1 MLQFLSPI
9 FLAISVAGAS
19 LPIIIHLLNRRQTH
33 RFIFGTIRFIQKSIY
48 SNEKRHRLKELL
60 LLLLRALILC
70 CLGVAFARPFWSYH
84 QALETV
90 DRQRNVVVVLDCSY
104 SMGVSVNGS
113 NTFMMT
119 KRLVSEALDQL
130 TTQDKSALVHV
141 SNYAKLD
148 KFLDENHQLTQAAVD
163 SAQLTHRGTN
173 LLSGLQMAS
182 ELLQK
187 AVKGQN
193 EIWLASDLQKVG
205 WSQLL
210 ATIGKSD
217 QLSSGRESINI
228 PSIRLLTVPNQP
240 APPNLAVT
248 GLVVPQTIGST
259 KATILARIRNFGQVK
274 QQTTVSLFFDEKQT
288 QSKQITVEPQQIMDI
303 KFQIEASADL
313 DQSALTTTALRTAQH
328 KGFVEITDQSVQIDN
343 RRYFSTQHIRQ
354 IRLHLIHQV
363 YPRLF
368 PRKLVLDSDQKR
380 GSGEANETFY
390 LQKALQAG
398 QQILPVNWTASTQLP
413 NSQSL
418 ETAYDLMIVHGTSLI
433 SVDLAKLLT
442 FVQQGGGLLIAGSDT
457 DASDK
462 FPADSDRGASL
473 LTALYPCQFYPR
485 ANPRLARSGVMSASR
500 SIDASA
506 GTENSGSD
514 QRPASSSQPKVGV
527 VGEMILT
534 QIDFN
539 HPLFRSFQQQYQG
552 DFSQIQFDWVA
563 PCLPDAEAEVVASF
577 EDGTPLLIEK
587 SVGRGRV
594 IFLNA
599 RLDRQGTD
607 FPIFP
612 IYLPFLHSVIRYL
625 ALYPTDQSNA
635 YAVGDVVDLTPIF
648 PKGATTT
655 VNRTIAVFDP
665 SGKEHRIRTQL
676 MGEPIHFSGTEL
688 PGIYQI
694 YRSPLG
700 DLGKPDQ
707 PMTQTSRYQHWAI
720 NLDTIE
726 SDLESYD
733 SDEVMSLIN
742 ASVEREENKAN
753 PQMLSGPKAPSTM
766 HKKAGGQT
774 MAAESAPQDSL
785 SRRQAEV
792 ERQQQIWWFIVLG
805 VLLLSVAEMWLA
817 NRY

>member
-1 MLQFLSPI
+1 
-9 FLAISVAGAS
+9 
-19 LPIIIHLLNRRQTH
+19 
-33 RFIFGTIRFIQKSIY
+33 
-48 SNEKRHRLKELL
+48 
-60 LLLLRALILC
+60 
-70 CLGVAFARPFWSYH
+70 
-84 QALETV
+84 
-90 DRQRNVVVVLDCSY
+90 
-104 SMGVSVNGS
+104 
-113 NTFMMT
+113 
-119 KRLVSEALDQL
+119 
-130 TTQDKSALVHV
+130 
-141 SNYAKLD
+141 
-148 KFLDENHQLTQAAVD
+148 
-163 SAQLTHRGTN
+163 
-173 LLSGLQMAS
+173 
-182 ELLQK
+182 
-187 AVKGQN
+187 
-193 EIWLASDLQKVG
+193 
-205 WSQLL
+205 
-210 ATIGKSD
+210 
-217 QLSSGRESINI
+217 
-228 PSIRLLTVPNQP
+228 
-240 APPNLAVT
+240 
-248 GLVVPQTIGST
+248 
-259 KATILARIRNFGQVK
+259 
-274 QQTTVSLFFDEKQT
+274 
-288 QSKQITVEPQQIMDI
+288 
-303 KFQIEASADL
+303 
-313 DQSALTTTALRTAQH
+313 
-328 KGFVEITDQSVQIDN
+328 
-343 RRYFSTQHIRQ
+343 
-354 IRLHLIHQV
+354 
-363 YPRLF
+363 
-368 PRKLVLDSDQKR
+368 
-380 GSGEANETFY
+380 
-390 LQKALQAG
+390 
-398 QQILPVNWTASTQLP
+398 
-413 NSQSL
+413 
-418 ETAYDLMIVHGTSLI
+418 
-433 SVDLAKLLT
+433 
-442 FVQQGGGLLIAGSDT
+442 
-457 DASDK
+457 
-462 FPADSDRGASL
+462 
-473 LTALYPCQFYPR
+473 
-485 ANPRLARSGVMSASR
+485 
-500 SIDASA
+500 
-506 GTENSGSD
+506 
-514 QRPASSSQPKVGV
+514 
-527 VGEMILT
+527 MILT

-635 YAVGDVVDLTPIF
+635 YAVGDVVDLAPIF

-707 PMTQTSRYQHWAI
+707 PMIQTSRYQHWAI

>member
-84 QALETV
+84 QVLETV

-274 QQTTVSLFFDEKQT
+274 QQTTVSLFLDEKQT
-288 QSKQITVEPQQIMDI
+288 PSKQITVEPQQIMDI
-303 KFQIEASADL
+303 KFQIETSADL

-514 QRPASSSQPKVGV
+514 QRRASSSQPKVGV

-607 FPIFP
+607 FPISP

-635 YAVGDVVDLTPIF
+635 YAVGDVVDLAPIF

-655 VNRTIAVFDP
+655 VNRAIAVFDP
-665 SGKEHRIRTQL
+665 SGKEYRIRTQL

-707 PMTQTSRYQHWAI
+707 PMIQTSRYQHWAI

>member
-84 QALETV
+84 QVLETV

-259 KATILARIRNFGQVK
+259 KTTILARIRNFGQVK

-328 KGFVEITDQSVQIDN
+328 NGFVEITDQSVQIDN
-343 RRYFSTQHIRQ
+343 RRYFSTQHIHQ
-354 IRLHLIHQV
+354 IRLHVIHQV

-368 PRKLVLDSDQKR
+368 PRKIVLDSDQKR
-380 GSGEANETFY
+380 ESGKANETFY

-433 SVDLAKLLT
+433 SVDLAKLLA
-442 FVQQGGGLLIAGSDT
+442 FVQQGGGLLIAGSGT
-457 DASDK
+457 DASDQ
-462 FPADSDRGASL
+462 FPPDSDRGASL
-473 LTALYPCQFYPR
+473 LTALYPCQFYPQ

-707 PMTQTSRYQHWAI
+707 PMIQTSRYQHWAI

>member
-48 SNEKRHRLKELL
+48 SNQQRHRLKELL

-70 CLGVAFARPFWSYH
+70 CLGVAFARPFWPYH
-84 QALETV
+84 QMLEAV

-104 SMGVSVNGS
+104 SMGVSANGS
-113 NTFMMT
+113 NTFTMT

-130 TTQDKSALVHV
+130 TPQDKSALVHV
-141 SNYAKLD
+141 SNYAKPDKLLD
-148 KFLDENHQLTQAAVD
+148 KNHQSTQAAVD

-173 LLSGLQMAS
+173 LLSGLQMAN

-187 AVKGQN
+187 AVKGQK

-210 ATIGKSD
+210 AIIGESD

-228 PSIRLLTVPNQP
+228 PSIRLLTIPDQP

-248 GLVVPQTIGST
+248 GLVVPQTIGPT
-259 KATILARIRNFGQVK
+259 KTTVLARIRNFGQVK
-274 QQTTVSLFFDEKQT
+274 QQTTVSLFLDEKQT
-288 QSKQITVEPQQIMDI
+288 QSKQITVEPQQITDV
-303 KFQIEASADL
+303 KLQTEASADL
-313 DQSALTTTALRTAQH
+313 DQSALTTTALRTTQH

-343 RRYFSTQHIRQ
+343 RRYFCTQHIRQ

-368 PRKLVLDSDQKR
+368 PRKLVLDSDQR
-380 GSGEANETFY
+380 GGSGDADETFY

-418 ETAYDLMIVHGTSLI
+418 ETTYDLMIVHGTSLI

-442 FVQQGGGLLIAGSDT
+442 FVQQGGGLLIAGSNT

-462 FPADSDRGASL
+462 FPPDSDRGASL
-473 LTALYPCQFYPR
+473 LTSLYPCQFHPR

-500 SIDASA
+500 SIDTST
-506 GTENSGSD
+506 GTEDSGSD
-514 QRPASSSQPKVGV
+514 QRPASSSQPKVGA

-563 PCLPDAEAEVVASF
+563 PCLPDAEATVVASF

-607 FPIFP
+607 FPIRP

-635 YAVGDVVDLTPIF
+635 YAVGDVVDLAPIF
-648 PKGATTT
+648 PKDATTT
-655 VNRTIAVFDP
+655 VNRAIAVFDP

-720 NLDTIE
+720 NLDTSE

-733 SDEVMSLIN
+733 SEEVMSLIN
-742 ASVEREENKAN
+742 ASVEREENKVN
-753 PQMLSGPKAPSTM
+753 PQMLSGPKAPSTVQ
-766 HKKAGGQT
+766 KKAGGQT
-774 MAAESAPQDSL
+774 MTAEPASRASL
-785 SRRQAEV
+785 SRRQSEV
-792 ERQQQIWWFIVLG
+792 EHQQQIWWFIVLG